1 MVFDKA
7 TRVPKPG
14 DPMEIVFLLMWKMR
28 QDIEFQKSRAT
39 LQALMNQKGAE
50 PKHIEEA
57 FGDLRASFFPFEKN
71 QKKQEI
77 NNLKQTMLREIARG
91 ALQVTPTM
99 NPDQRKVNNRLAR
112 GQERLLRRQQ
122 QVADVDG
129 AKQVPIPMGPRR
141 RAR

>member
-129 AKQVPIPMGPRR
+129 AKQVPVPMGPRR

>member
-50 PKHIEEA
+50 SKHIEEA
-57 FGDLRASFFPFEKN
+57 FQDLRASFFPFEKN

-122 QVADVDG
+122 QVADIDG
-129 AKQVPIPMGPRR
+129 AKQVSVPMGPRR
-141 RAR
+141 RAK